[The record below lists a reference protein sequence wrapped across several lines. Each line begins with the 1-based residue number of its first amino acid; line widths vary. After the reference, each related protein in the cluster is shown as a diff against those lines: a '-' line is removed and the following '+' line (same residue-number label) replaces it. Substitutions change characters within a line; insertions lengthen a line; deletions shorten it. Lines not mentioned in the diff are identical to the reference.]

1 MKNLFVLLAFMQAFN
16 SYAQRT
22 VSLSQ
27 QLSKTA
33 IAIANDSLVY
43 IGFHAGNV
51 KVFNGTAVVDPVF
64 TLPTNISI
72 RSMEYNPSGT
82 LWIGLN
88 SGLLRVADTTVTLFN
103 MAQGHLP
110 GDTVLALGVTDNGH
124 VIVGTNAGLVVY
136 DGSTFTTYNT
146 TNSVLLSNRITS
158 IKTSQNR
165 VGLVAGTNAYIYNG
179 GNITAS
185 AFNAGAAV
193 VSIVPQSNGGSVL
206 ATDSAAYFISVGG
219 TNFLLPELRR
229 VDDMIAENGTDK
241 IFMMQGNRLYLFDNP
256 TIAFKNVTFGPLLAS
271 NTHPVLIKQSATG
284 QFFILSRANLII
296 LKDFNFVDES
306 PNSFNRRNLD
316 INQVDAMYMSTGDMF
331 WDRAGSGNA
340 RYNVPKVT
348 NPGDTAKHTLFAAS
362 PWIGGMS
369 NGTLY
374 QSAQTYRQSS
384 VGGAAYRPG
393 PLDAN
398 GERLESEGTYDRL
411 WKINR
416 FDVEAFKQA
425 WQAGNVQNGNY
436 LPPMDMREW
445 PGNRPGGGVL
455 APYHDQNAD
464 GIYNY
469 LDGDYPLI
477 KGDQSIWG
485 VFNDLSPTRTLGTPA
500 LGLEIH
506 VSAYAYVCNQA
517 SGQDTVL
524 NYTTF
529 LDYVVKNKSS
539 RSYQDTYIAFWVDG
553 DIGNPTDD
561 FTGMDVAGNGFY
573 FYNGDDNDEGLIQ
586 GYGLNPP
593 AQGIYQLKGPL
604 APANDGIDNNRNG
617 VVDEAGE
624 DIAFSNFQYFDNNAQ
639 PNGNP
644 TEGTHFYNYSRALWK
659 DNSPVVFGGTGYPGS
674 GGSTMQAAKFMFPAS
689 SDLLGWGLGG
699 TTASPVTVPFAW
711 SETLPGPGVPPNQ
724 PADRRG
730 VGAMGP
736 FNLASGAEQSF
747 TMALIYSRGSSG
759 AQSSVTRLLAHDAPR
774 IKQWYAQGNFP
785 SCLDLSTVSVQELG
799 VEEAQVHLYPN
810 PVQNELMVEIAEAG
824 PVRLE
829 LYDVQG
835 RLLQQQSLAGSQ
847 THAMDVQQL
856 SPGMYLVRIHQGN
869 KLKQHKFI
877 KQ

>member
-1 MKNLFVLLAFMQAFN
+1 MKNLFLLLAFMQAFN
-16 SYAQRT
+16 SYAQRIIP
-22 VSLSQ
+22 LSQ
-27 QLSKTA
+27 QLSKTS
-33 IAIANDSLVY
+33 IAVANDSLVY
-43 IGFHAGNV
+43 IGILTGSV
-51 KVFNGTAVVDPVF
+51 KVFNGTDVVDPVF
-64 TLPTNISI
+64 TLPSNIAI
-72 RSMEYNPSGT
+72 RSMEHHPSGA

-88 SGLLRVADTTVTLFN
+88 TGLLRVVGTTVTLFN
-103 MAQGHLP
+103 MAQGNLP
-110 GDTVLALGVTDNGH
+110 GDTVLALGVTNNGH
-124 VIVGTNAGLVVY
+124 VIAGTNAGLVVF
-136 DGSTFTTYNT
+136 DGSTWTTYNT
-146 TNSVLLSNRITS
+146 ANSVLLSNRITS

-165 VGLVAGTNAYIYNG
+165 VGLVAGTSAYIYAG

-193 VSIVPQSNGGSVL
+193 VSILPQSNGGSL
-206 ATDSAAYFISVGG
+206 LTTDSTVYYIGVNG
-219 TNFLLPELRR
+219 TNYLLSQVLR
-229 VDDMIAENGTDK
+229 VSDLTADNGTDK
-241 IFMMQGNRLYLFDNP
+241 IYMMQGRRLYLFDQP
-256 TIAFKNVTFGPLLAS
+256 TLTFRNVNIGPFMSSPA
-271 NTHPVLIKQSATG
+271 HPILIKQSATG
-284 QFFILSRANLII
+284 QFFILSRLSLNI

-316 INQVDAMYMSTGDMF
+316 INQVDALYMSTGDMF

-362 PWIGGMS
+362 PWIGGIS

-398 GERLESEGTYDRL
+398 GQRLEAEGMYDRL

-416 FDVEAFKQA
+416 FDIEVFKQA
-425 WQAGNVQNGNY
+425 WLAGNVQNGNY
-436 LPPMDMREW
+436 LPPVDMREW

-455 APYHDQNAD
+455 APFHDQNAD

-485 VFNDLSPTRTLGTPA
+485 VFNDLSPNRTISTPA

-517 SGQDTVL
+517 TGQDTVL

-529 LDYVVKNKSS
+529 LDYVIKNKSS

-553 DIGNPTDD
+553 DVGNPIDD

-573 FYNGDDNDEGLIQ
+573 FYNGDDVDEGLIQ

-617 VVDEAGE
+617 VVDEVGE
-624 DIAFSNFQYFDNNAQ
+624 DIAFSNFLYFDNNGL

-659 DNSPVVFGGTGYPGS
+659 DNSQVVFGGTGYPGS
-674 GGSTMQAAKFMFPAS
+674 GGSTLQAAKFMFPAN
-689 SDLLGWGLGG
+689 SDPVGWGLGG
-699 TTASPVTVPFAW
+699 TTASPVTAPFAW
-711 SETLPGPGVPPNQ
+711 SETLPGIGIPPNQ

-759 AQSSVTRLLAHDAPR
+759 AQSSVTRLLSHDAPR
-774 IKQWYAQGNFP
+774 IKQWFAQGNFP

-799 VEEAQVHLYPN
+799 VEAAQVRIYPN
-810 PVQNELMVEIAEAG
+810 PVQNELMVEIAETA

-835 RLLQQQSLAGSQ
+835 RLLQQQQLAGSQ

-856 SPGMYLVRIHQGN
+856 SPGMYVLHIRQGN
-869 KLKQHKFI
+869 KLKQHKFM